1 MINRYMLAA
10 LGEAEKAAERNEVP
24 VGAVIVKDG
33 TIIAA
38 AGNTREKDGDVFGHA
53 EMNAIKQAC
62 GKLGGWRLD
71 DCDIYVTLEPC
82 PMCMGALLNA
92 RIKSIY
98 FGAYDPKNGACGS
111 VCDLSAE
118 KFTHRP
124 DVYAGIMEDD
134 CSALLSAYF
143 KDKR

>member
-1 MINRYMLAA
+1 MINEYMLAA
-10 LGEAEKAAERNEVP
+10 LKCAQKAAIDDEVP

-33 TIIAA
+33 KIISSAA
-38 AGNTREKDGDVFGHA
+38 NTRENDGDLFGHA
-53 EMNAIKQAC
+53 EINAIKAAC
-62 GKLGGWRLD
+62 DVLGGWRLD
-71 DCDIYVTLEPC
+71 GCDIYVTLEPC

-92 RIKSIY
+92 RIRRIY

-118 KFTHRP
+118 RFTHKP
-124 DVYAGIMEDD
+124 EVYAGIMENE